1 MLTMPRMSAR
11 KLFLFGRYSLA
22 LLLPKKW
29 LRELE
34 VGPGQNVQLEFDK
47 TRKRIVIRLTDSTP
61 TAPTTKKKTSN
72 PQKPPKDGDWQPIP
86 QL

>member
-1 MLTMPRMSAR
+1 MLNMPRHSAR

-29 LRELE
+29 LRELGI
-34 VGPGQNVQLEFDK
+34 GPGAGVELEFDK
-47 TRKRIVIRLTDSTP
+47 TRQRIVIRLNDAAKTP
-61 TAPTTKKKTSN
+61 PAVEKKSSN
-72 PQKPPKDGDWQPIP
+72 PKKSAKDTGWQPIP

>member
-1 MLTMPRMSAR
+1 MLNMARHSAR

-29 LRELE
+29 LRELGI
-34 VGPGQNVQLEFDK
+34 GPGANVQLEFDK
-47 TRKRIVIRLTDSTP
+47 TRGRIVIRL
-61 TAPTTKKKTSN
+61 AGNPTTTSEAKKAPANK
-72 PQKPPKDGDWQPIP
+72 KGDKDPGWQPIP